1 MRVFYFEIPA
11 EDCDRAKEFYS
22 KAFGWTYQK
31 FPTETPYYFVKTG
44 DDSEPGIDGG
54 LMQRFAEGQPVTNI
68 IRVESVD
75 EACKTIEASG
85 GTIVVPKFE
94 IPGVGWKAFFK
105 DTEGN
110 IFGVAE
116 MPSG

>member
-11 EDCDRAKEFYS
+11 GDCERAKAFYS
-22 KAFGWTYQK
+22 KAFGWTYDT
-31 FPTETPYYFVKTG
+31 FPAETPYYFIRTG
-44 DDSEPGIDGG
+44 EPSEPGIDGG

-68 IRVESVD
+68 VRVDSVD
-75 EACKTIEASG
+75 EACRVIEEAG
-85 GTIVVPKFE
+85 GEVVVPKFE
-94 IPGVGWKAFFK
+94 IPGVGWKAYFK

-116 MPSG
+116 MPG